1 MASSI
6 RLEDARAPDAGQA
19 KTCAPSTPSL
29 AQRRHPG
36 QDVCAQHDVPG
47 AAHSVR
53 KNARNTSRADT
64 QFQARAP
71 KHPNAPD
78 AAFNGN
84 AHDLFPYLTGRL
96 LNNLLQSLLYHS
108 TDSLISKPSLKM
120 KPHICVFWDSDESN
134 QFSLPFHM

>member
-36 QDVCAQHDVPG
+36 QDEWAQHLVPG

-78 AAFNGN
+78 AAEVFSVVGMQFTMRILNSMEM
-84 AHDLFPYLTGRL
+84 HKL
-96 LNNLLQSLLYHS
+96 LDTISAREQNNSRNPVCDIQ
-108 TDSLISKPSLKM
+108 
-120 KPHICVFWDSDESN
+120 
-134 QFSLPFHM
+134 